1 MTHFLASLLK
11 INKYDLLDK
20 VFNFVIDQKKGE
32 EINPVLSGY
41 FWKIVIS
48 LLGYKPKEIMSY
60 IYSKQT
66 VLEKMLEHVYDK
78 SIWDII
84 IKVLNISNN
93 ATSAHNNSVNND
105 SGDIFGSPGKHAHS
119 KEEIGSSFVDYE
131 SNRNQIVHK
140 LIDKLI
146 RAKSHEEYWNS
157 CTILWEMAKFSH
169 MFEFLS
175 SSEIMEKISIGLE
188 NEDEEGIK
196 WTLRLYNTII
206 KEYSKDGT
214 NKRVNISALQED
226 GEGEKEAET
235 PILRVETAD
244 DGVKDRNAN
253 EDKSGD
259 QSGSNLSKSANVK
272 ENIKEVQFINTI
284 WNIIPLVIQLIKDEQ
299 NQKFIDTTYQTQV
312 KVFGGMRLEAVEFIR
327 LIASK
332 FWVNIKEDLIKWNIY
347 EYLFT
352 LFEKYPNNCML
363 HSKIEEIV
371 SFSLKHGGID
381 IIEEIIYKAQ
391 LIKHILELST
401 TEKQSMTYKTT
412 QNKWS
417 YGFVPYIIN
426 IANELVKQAKTEAEI
441 SNTLESIPEWGKFQ
455 EGILKS
461 KNDVLVAP
469 LGGRDPRTKIDSLF
483 DDNDFLG
490 RFKGFK
496 PVPFESIKNRR
507 KNMKKNEIEMEQ
519 ETEEEE
525 EDDEDK
531 LEMEDINQY
540 YIDNDEVIELDL
552 KDTPD
557 HVFSKSSNVN

>member
-1 MTHFLASLLK
+1 VLEK
-11 INKYDLLDK
+11 
-20 VFNFVIDQKKGE
+20 KKGE
-32 EINPVLSGY
+32 EVNPVLSGY
-41 FWKIVIS
+41 FWKIVIT
-48 LLGYKPKEIMSY
+48 LLAYKPKEIMSY

-78 SIWDII
+78 SICDII

-93 ATSAHNNSVNND
+93 ATSAQNNSVNND

-119 KEEIGSSFVDYE
+119 REEIGNSFIDYE

-146 RAKSHEEYWNS
+146 RAKTHEEYWNS
-157 CTILWEMAKFSH
+157 STILWEMAKFSH

-175 SSEIMEKISIGLE
+175 CSEIMEKISIGLE

-196 WTLRLYNTII
+196 WTLKLFNTII

-226 GEGEKEAET
+226 GESEKEADIPT
-235 PILRVETAD
+235 VRVENVD
-244 DGVKDRNAN
+244 DLVKDKIAN
-253 EDKSGD
+253 TDKSGD

-272 ENIKEVQFINTI
+272 ENIKEVQFINTLS
-284 WNIIPLVIQLIKDEQ
+284 NIIPLVVQLIKDEQ
-299 NQKFIDTTYQTQV
+299 NQKYIDTTYQSQV

-327 LIASK
+327 LITSK
-332 FWVNIKEDLIKWNIY
+332 FWNTY
-347 EYLFT
+347 QYLFT
-352 LFEKYPNNCML
+352 LFERYPNNWML

-391 LIKHILELST
+391 LIKYILELST
-401 TEKQSMTYKTT
+401 TEKQSMTYKNT
-412 QNKWS
+412 QNKCS
-417 YGFVPYIIN
+417 FGFVPYIIN
-426 IANELVKQAKTEAEI
+426 IANELVKQAKSESEI

-469 LGGRDPRTKIDSLF
+469 LGGRDPRAKIDSLF

-507 KNMKKNEIEMEQ
+507 KNMHKKNEIEMEQ

-531 LEMEDINQY
+531 LEMEDIDQY
-540 YIDNDEVIELDL
+540 YEDNDEVIELNL

-557 HVFSKSSNVN
+557 YVFSKSSKVCNRLLPFTKMSNIDWRQL